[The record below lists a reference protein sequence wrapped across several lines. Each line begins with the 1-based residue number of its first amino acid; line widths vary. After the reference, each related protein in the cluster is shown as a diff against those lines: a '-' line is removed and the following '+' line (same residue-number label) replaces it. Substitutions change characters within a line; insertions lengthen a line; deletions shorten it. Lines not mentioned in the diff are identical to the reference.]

1 MKKYLSI
8 FKTYILVFALIFIS
22 SLLVGCGQKEK
33 EDDPVKEVY
42 NIEVDLESFE
52 KEYDIDDFSLNL
64 LKLKRIYTD
73 GSFDYIDV
81 NENMFDEGDNKKL
94 KSVGNKKVNLVYQEG
109 TIYFDT
115 DVIVKIVD
123 YSINDEGLNRNK
135 EYSDVIKVIRNKE
148 TNRLEWILE
157 PVNPIAGLQAR
168 YDFDSNKISLS
179 DFKVENSSD
188 YFNYKIEDG
197 KLSVYFASLENIETE
212 RVLFSCKFEGDFRN
226 SNLLI
231 NEDFANRC
239 YEIKG
244 DTTQRVNSILYHVSK
259 K

>member
-8 FKTYILVFALIFIS
+8 FKTYILVFVLIFIS
-22 SLLVGCGQKEK
+22 SLLVGCGQEEK

-42 NIEVDLESFE
+42 NIEVDLDSFE
-52 KEYDIDDFSLNL
+52 KEYDVDDFSLNL

-157 PVNPIAGLQAR
+157 PINPVAPVTSTLELSSKDQSI
-168 YDFDSNKISLS
+168 IS
-179 DFKVENSSD
+179 DFPIKFMSS
-188 YFNYKIEDG
+188 
-197 KLSVYFASLENIETE
+197 ANI
-212 RVLFSCKFEGDFRN
+212 LF
-226 SNLLI
+226 I
-231 NEDFANRC
+231 
-239 YEIKG
+239 
-244 DTTQRVNSILYHVSK
+244 
-259 K
+259 